1 MNNLKNIIC
10 AALIGSFS
18 TFLPFWQWGGL
29 GRQLFAAAMTTMIIY
44 GVLWD
49 IDTPER
55 KEKGEWEC
63 LRKKSMRFINSVK
76 ES

>member
-18 TFLPFWQWGGL
+18 TFLPFWQWGGSC
-29 GRQLFAAAMTTMIIY
+29 RQLFAAVMNTTIVY
-44 GVLWD
+44 GILWD

-55 KEKGEWEC
+55 KESG
-63 LRKKSMRFINSVK
+63 NV
-76 ES
+76 

>member
-18 TFLPFWQWGGL
+18 TFLPFWRWGGP
-29 GRQLFAAAMTTMIIY
+29 GRQLFVAVMTTMIVY
-44 GVLWD
+44 GILWD

-55 KEKGEWEC
+55 KENG
-63 LRKKSMRFINSVK
+63 NV
-76 ES
+76 

>member
-18 TFLPFWQWGGL
+18 TFLPFWQWDGP
-29 GRQLFAAAMTTMIIY
+29 GRQLFAAAMTAAIVY
-44 GVLWD
+44 GILWD

-55 KEKGEWEC
+55 KENED
-63 LRKKSMRFINSVK
+63 V
-76 ES
+76 